1 MILLFLPAVVSAFEG
16 PLQVKNQFPP
26 FVGISQPF
34 LESAAPSGS
43 LSLGLSHSSVYI
55 IESRPS
61 WTVNLDLELTEL
73 DVRYKKNFPGLFEVG
88 VEVPV
93 YRPIAG
99 FMDGFLEWYHG
110 TFGFPDYGR
119 SDRPENDFLYEVR
132 HDGAVIVRGVNGRAG
147 LGDVRLSL
155 KRLVA
160 GGDPLVSVMA
170 SVELPTGE
178 ADTGYGNGSVDT
190 ALAVMLDKKL
200 GDIVTAYTNL
210 GVVFPGDLRAYQTV
224 PLNTFAYGGIG
235 LEGSFW
241 EKFSILTQVSVQS
254 SPYPTTG
261 IGQIDTPAVILVIGG
276 RYRGDSGD
284 FEFSLTEDPNTSGA
298 PDFVLNATY
307 TLRL

>member
-1 MILLFLPAVVSAFEG
+1 
-16 PLQVKNQFPP
+16 
-26 FVGISQPF
+26 
-34 LESAAPSGS
+34 
-43 LSLGLSHSSVYI
+43 
-55 IESRPS
+55 
-61 WTVNLDLELTEL
+61 
-73 DVRYKKNFPGLFEVG
+73 
-88 VEVPV
+88 
-93 YRPIAG
+93 
-99 FMDGFLEWYHG
+99 
-110 TFGFPDYGR
+110 
-119 SDRPENDFLYEVR
+119 
-132 HDGAVIVRGVNGRAG
+132 
-147 LGDVRLSL
+147 
-155 KRLVA
+155 
-160 GGDPLVSVMA
+160 
-170 SVELPTGE
+170 
-178 ADTGYGNGSVDT
+178 
-190 ALAVMLDKKL
+190 MLDKKL